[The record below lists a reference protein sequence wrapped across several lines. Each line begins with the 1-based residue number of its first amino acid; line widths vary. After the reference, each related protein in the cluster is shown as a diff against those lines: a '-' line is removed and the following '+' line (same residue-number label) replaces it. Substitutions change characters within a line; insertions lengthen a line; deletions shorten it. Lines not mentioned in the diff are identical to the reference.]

1 MSKWIFALL
10 AVLVVTVSGCASSG
24 GTSTAAAAV
33 DDGGLPEIMPYDDEP
48 IEMLPDMVAAEL

>member
-24 GTSTAAAAV
+24 GTSTAAV

>member
-24 GTSTAAAAV
+24 GTSTAASV
-33 DDGGLPEIMPYDDEP
+33 DNGGLPEIMPYDDEP